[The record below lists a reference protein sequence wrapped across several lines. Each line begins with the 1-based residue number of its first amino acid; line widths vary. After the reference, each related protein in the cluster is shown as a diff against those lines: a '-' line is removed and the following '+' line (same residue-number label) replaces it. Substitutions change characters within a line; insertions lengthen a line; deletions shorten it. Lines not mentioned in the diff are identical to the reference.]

1 MRAAVILA
9 MLPLAVF
16 SCAQVVP
23 ARNDKPIVA
32 VPVTTENIRKVNIDT
47 SAFAARWAPARDFP
61 MPTVIHYVHDD
72 APVQQAEETSVVTTP
87 RPRPISRVVTP
98 HKPVADICQRH
109 KRRKVWVT
117 STQWRCK
124 R

>member
-32 VPVTTENIRKVNIDT
+32 VAVATEGIRKIDKST
-47 SAFAARWAPARDFP
+47 SAFDARWAPARDFP
-61 MPTVIHYVHDD
+61 MPTVIHYVKDD
-72 APVQQAEETSVVTTP
+72 APQQAEETNIATTP
-87 RPRPISRVVTP
+87 RPRPIYRVVTP